1 MLNDLE
7 PLPDDPSQLR
17 EIVSVLAGELKSR
30 DILIE
35 KLKHQLAGHNRHRFG
50 SMSESLDQ
58 LHMTF
63 AEDEAIAE
71 AALGQS
77 T

>member
-7 PLPDDPSQLR
+7 SLPDDPAKLR

-35 KLKHQLAGHNRHRFG
+35 KLKHQLAAITANG
-50 SMSESLDQ
+50 SAPSLRAWINC
-58 LHMTF
+58 T
-63 AEDEAIAE
+63 
-71 AALGQS
+71 
-77 T
+77 